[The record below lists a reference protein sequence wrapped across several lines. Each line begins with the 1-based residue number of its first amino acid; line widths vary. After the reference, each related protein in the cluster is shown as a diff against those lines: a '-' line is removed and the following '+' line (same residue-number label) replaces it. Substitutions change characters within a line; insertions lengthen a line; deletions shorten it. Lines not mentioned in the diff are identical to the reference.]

1 MTMASRRVL
10 VVDDDDLIR
19 EVAQLSLEVTAGW
32 EVLSAASGDDGYR
45 TAVAQRP
52 DAVLLDVMMPGLDG
66 PGTVIRLQADAATRT
81 IPIIMLTAKVQ
92 QAERDRVAALAGV
105 AGVIAKPFDPMRL
118 SADVSE
124 LLGWD
129 L

>member
-1 MTMASRRVL
+1 MASRRVL
-10 VVDDDDLIR
+10 VIDDEDLIR
-19 EVAQLSLEVTAGW
+19 EVAQVSLEVTAGW
-32 EVLSAASGDDGYR
+32 EVLTAASGDDGYR
-45 TAVAQRP
+45 TAVAEHP

-66 PGTVIRLQADAATRT
+66 PGTVMRLQADAATRT

-118 SADVSE
+118 STDVSV

-129 L
+129 S